1 MPEAKRKELKESA
14 EQSGFVMVNKKRD
27 SSGRVR
33 VHFGSSIWQQEVET
47 MYNIYLTYI
56 YIFIYIYNYSDYSTS
71 RTAPSA
77 ASVGPRSGG
86 QSLRE
91 SAEYT
96 DEFANFI
103 CSKFAEEACN
113 KGNC

>member
-33 VHFGSSIWQQEVET
+33 V
-47 MYNIYLTYI
+47 
-56 YIFIYIYNYSDYSTS
+56 
-71 RTAPSA
+71 
-77 ASVGPRSGG
+77 SGG

-103 CSKFAEEACN
+103 CSKFAEEDTTDHPILDLPARLDAVHPAAAPFDWSYAQLGPIRAFLQKEIDEGRFVPTLN
-113 KGNC
+113 LPL

>member
-33 VHFGSSIWQQEVET
+33 V
-47 MYNIYLTYI
+47 
-56 YIFIYIYNYSDYSTS
+56 
-71 RTAPSA
+71 
-77 ASVGPRSGG
+77 SGG

-103 CSKFAEEACN
+103 CSKF
-113 KGNC
+113 GNASQLCGLRKPHLALK

>member
-14 EQSGFVMVNKKRD
+14 EQSGFIMVNKKRD

-33 VHFGSSIWQQEVET
+33 VHFGSSIWQHEVET
-47 MYNIYLTYI
+47 MYNIYI
-56 YIFIYIYNYSDYSTS
+56 CMYSDETTS